1 MSWCKKAAHALEDSP
16 MFTRTC
22 LGPSTRHV
30 AYQKHKWCVVCLSSR
45 HEAKPPRVPA
55 GRMPCLPK
63 MAGFSAFKCCTHCGA
78 CHHKLLSCTD
88 QATAAKMAKE
98 PMMMAASTCVVG
110 TSQPRP
116 VQMLAQKIET
126 STGEELITFWD
137 SGT

>member
-1 MSWCKKAAHALEDSP
+1 VQEGCERVGRQP
-16 MFTRTC
+16 GVYR
-22 LGPSTRHV
+22 LGPSTRYV
-30 AYQKHKWCVVCLSSR
+30 ACQKHKWRIVCLSAR
-45 HEAKPPRVPA
+45 HKAEPPQVPA
-55 GRMPCLPK
+55 GRPPRLHK
-63 MAGFSAFKCCTHCGA
+63 MAGISAFKCCTHCW
-78 CHHKLLSCTD
+78 HDKLLSCTD